1 MFGLNEPDITLKR
14 TNQMEKGTLSPSVTS
29 PTVGDSYRYPV
40 GGETNEI
47 LFITK
52 NLANLE
58 EKMRILSKSEKEV

>member
-1 MFGLNEPDITLKR
+1 MFDLNEQDITLKR
-14 TNQMEKGTLSPSVTS
+14 TNQSKKRDIKPFLTS
-29 PTVGDSYRYPV
+29 PTVGNSDRYPV
-40 GGETNEI
+40 GGKTNEI